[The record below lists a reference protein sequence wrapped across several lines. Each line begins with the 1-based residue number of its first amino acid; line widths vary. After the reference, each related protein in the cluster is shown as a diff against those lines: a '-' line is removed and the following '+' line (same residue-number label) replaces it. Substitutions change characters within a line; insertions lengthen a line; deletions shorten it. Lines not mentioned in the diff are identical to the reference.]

1 MKHEAAGVRQHY
13 TLFLL
18 FLVTVI
24 NLIDRQVMGVV
35 IEPIKREFHVSDA
48 AMGLLTG
55 LAFSVVYCCCAIPI
69 ARHADRANR
78 RNVIAAS
85 CTAWS
90 VMTIVCS
97 GVTGYWQLAMARMG
111 VAIGESGSNAPSMS
125 MIADLYP
132 PQRRAKAISV
142 LMLAAPVGTLIG
154 MSVGAYIT
162 FYYGWRATFFWL
174 GLPGLAVALL
184 LRATTRE
191 PARIDFPGDAKA
203 GAAAAGKQPVG
214 EVLGEILSSRT
225 FVTIVISGALLAF
238 SAYAFGVWS
247 TAFLVRTHGMTLRDA
262 GALMGLAAGPGA
274 VIGSLT
280 SGWLA
285 DWLARRD
292 ARWQL
297 GVPVIG
303 ALLTFPCA
311 LAVTLAPVHAAWHL
325 GTLAI
330 PAVGLFFFC
339 MSVFG
344 MWWMAPSYSAVT
356 QLFPGDRRATV
367 IAIYNFGI
375 LAVGAGLGPL
385 AVGILSDGLAA
396 QLGSAAL
403 GRALATTSLANLVAA
418 GLLATAL
425 GSFARALPAAAA
437 VAGGTGTTE
446 TKKGTTARA

>member
-1 MKHEAAGVRQHY
+1 MKHEVPGARQRY
-13 TLFLL
+13 TLLLL

-24 NLIDRQVMGVV
+24 NLIDRQVIGVV
-35 IEPIKREFHVSDA
+35 IEPIKHEFHVSDA

-69 ARHADRANR
+69 ARYADRANR

-85 CTAWS
+85 CMAWS

-97 GVTGYWQLAMARMG
+97 AVTGYWQLAIARMG

-132 PQRRAKAISV
+132 PQRRARAISI

-154 MSVGAYIT
+154 MSAGAYLT
-162 FYYGWRATFFWL
+162 YYYGWRVTFFWL

-184 LRATTRE
+184 LRATARE
-191 PARIDFPGDAKA
+191 PARIDYPGDAR
-203 GAAAAGKQPVG
+203 GVAAPRGQPVG

-225 FVTIVISGALLAF
+225 FVTIVVSGALLAF
-238 SAYAFGVWS
+238 SGYAFGIWS

-285 DWLARRD
+285 DRLARRD

-297 GVPVIG
+297 GIPVIG
-303 ALLTFPCA
+303 ALLTFPSA

-330 PAVGLFFFC
+330 PAVGLLIFC

-385 AVGILSDGLAA
+385 AVGVLSDGLAA
-396 QLGSAAL
+396 QFGSAAL
-403 GRALATTSLANLVAA
+403 GHALAASSLANLVAA

-425 GSFARALPAAAA
+425 KSFARALPEAAGVAAGKGIAEPEKRAAA
-437 VAGGTGTTE
+437 
-446 TKKGTTARA
+446 RA